1 MIATVLSTLAW
12 IVGGAA
18 ALVVAFG
25 LLILPHNLRVR
36 RVRRIYAALPE
47 NVKQRVLELI
57 ARYAEGKPSVTLL
70 RLDPAAP
77 YDPAKLAADSHVGGS
92 PYSEAGQPW
101 PLDEDEQPAHFL
113 IQVRLDEPSL
123 GPAWQGRLVQVFFQE
138 SDHLIVRSY
147 AAPSAAR
154 HVAPATSGPVSP
166 GKAILPLRYPAE
178 RPDKDE
184 GEDAEL
190 LPISEKL
197 LVLRIPEIAQALQP
211 YTNDAAGVTAQ
222 ILAPGIYG
230 YSCEGC
236 VSYVGGTPTLIQNP
250 HDAQCPTCQK
260 AMRFLF
266 FFGELV
272 DEVTLGDAGTCCVY
286 GCDQHPD
293 QIVTMVDSY

>member
-36 RVRRIYAALPE
+36 RVRRVYAELPE

-57 ARYAEGKPSVTLL
+57 ARYAEGQPSVTLL
-70 RLDPAAP
+70 RLDPSAP
-77 YDPAKLAADSHVGGS
+77 YDAAKLAAESHVAGT

-101 PLDEDEQPAHFL
+101 PLDKDEQPAHFL

-123 GPAWQGRLVQVFFQE
+123 GPAWKGRLVQVFYQE
-138 SDHLIVRSY
+138 SDQLIVRSY

-154 HVAPATSGPVSP
+154 HVEPAAMGPVSP
-166 GKAILPLRYPAE
+166 GKAILPLRYPADQPE
-178 RPDKDE
+178 E
-184 GEDAEL
+184 GEDGES

-197 LVLRIPEIAQALQP
+197 LVQRIPEIAQALQS

-236 VSYVGGTPTLIQNP
+236 VSYVGGAPMLIQNP
-250 HDAQCPTCQK
+250 HDAQCPTCK
-260 AMRFLF
+260 EPMRFLF

-286 GCDQHPD
+286 GCDRHPE
-293 QIVTMVDSY
+293 QIVAMVDSH